1 MSDVRMT
8 DQITFTCLD
17 CAGELKRKDDHYICQ
32 SCAKNWPIRF
42 GIPYFVRED
51 FYWGNLSREE
61 MNSLLESIH
70 NSYWED
76 VVKEKIKTKHKELE
90 AYIFDAQ
97 RASWHFFCS
106 LNKDSSVLDI
116 GGLWGTLS
124 FTLAKTCGEVV
135 AVDAVIENCRFMD
148 VRRKQDHVENIQSVC
163 ANAVELP
170 FAENTFDLVVLNGV
184 LEWTGLADPNENPL
198 VLHKKIVKKIHHI
211 LKPGGKLY
219 IGIENRFGIDC
230 LMGVKDSH
238 SGLRFVTVL
247 PRWLADIYSKR
258 KRGHRYSE
266 ITHSYWGMKKL
277 LRTSGFKRIEFF
289 IPLPNYR
296 YFAYFIPFN
305 NNQGLR
311 FCVNH
316 FMKARLNEA
325 SGRIQLF
332 FLLVR
337 ILIFFILYF
346 LLKSFSPS
354 FSLLAQKDS

>member
-1 MSDVRMT
+1 
-8 DQITFTCLD
+8 
-17 CAGELKRKDDHYICQ
+17 
-32 SCAKNWPIRF
+32 
-42 GIPYFVRED
+42 
-51 FYWGNLSREE
+51 
-61 MNSLLESIH
+61 
-70 NSYWED
+70 
-76 VVKEKIKTKHKELE
+76 
-90 AYIFDAQ
+90 
-97 RASWHFFCS
+97 
-106 LNKDSSVLDI
+106 
-116 GGLWGTLS
+116 
-124 FTLAKTCGEVV
+124 
-135 AVDAVIENCRFMD
+135 MD

-170 FAENTFDLVVLNGV
+170 FAENTFDLVILNGV

-198 VLHKKIVKKIHHI
+198 VLHKKIIKKIHHI

-230 LMGVKDSH
+230 LMGVKDPH

-247 PRWLADIYSKR
+247 PRWLADIYSKS

-277 LRTSGFKRIEFF
+277 LRTSGFKRTEFF

-316 FMKARLNEA
+316 FMKARMNEA
-325 SGRIQLF
+325 SGKIQLF

-337 ILIFFILYF
+337 ILVVFKLYF

-354 FSLLAQKDS
+354 FSLLAQKEI